1 MFTNIGGFMKIKIE
15 NRSQL
20 EIKYGKFVD
29 REKDNNF
36 GINMIAYVK
45 CRMSGM

>member
-1 MFTNIGGFMKIKIE
+1 MKIKIE

-29 REKDNNF
+29 REKEST
-36 GINMIAYVK
+36 
-45 CRMSGM
+45 SGN